1 MNKLTGKVV
10 STKMNKTII
19 VEVKRQVTHPVYRK
33 ILIRTKRYKVHNEDK
48 KVNVG
53 DSVRIRQVRPVS
65 KEKHYLL
72 VEIL

>member
-33 ILIRTKRYKVHNEDK
+33 ILIRTKKYKVHNEDK

-53 DSVRIRQVRPVS
+53 DRIHGTCAPRNDTPGVHTRN
-65 KEKHYLL
+65 
-72 VEIL
+72 I